1 MHSGESFVTVV
12 ARVWLF
18 ASVGHLMVL
27 QLLIGPELFVTVRAL
42 IVPRR
47 STRVVW
53 SGHQLNSILLAFCY
67 QGSFQ
72 LVYFRNTQSTIVFNG
87 VLGPPRLVHHT
98 WWWGVILS
106 NTRCKV
112 EGP

>member
-1 MHSGESFVTVV
+1 VPESLSTEVAGVGLVPRVSQHVCLQLVHSGESFVTVV

-27 QLLIGPELFVTVRAL
+27 QLLIGPELFVTVSAL

-53 SGHQLNSILLAFCY
+53 GRRASA
-67 QGSFQ
+67 
-72 LVYFRNTQSTIVFNG
+72 RA
-87 VLGPPRLVHHT
+87 GPGGTVSENFFHT
-98 WWWGVILS
+98 K
-106 NTRCKV
+106 CK
-112 EGP
+112 ENPS